1 MEAPNGANIYA
12 NRYHD
17 TAMRFHGFFKLM
29 CVWKGS
35 VIKLIWHDLLMFL
48 ILYGSLSV
56 IYRNVFIYHE
66 PCGQY
71 FELLCIYSSR

>member
-1 MEAPNGANIYA
+1 MEAPNIYA

-48 ILYGSLSV
+48 ILYGTLSV

-71 FELLCIYSSR
+71 FELLCIYSSK